1 MSLESLLQDDYW
13 EVYIQWTR
21 PCLYERV
28 RDEGSK
34 YDNSAHL
41 YYIRAKYSTGRPK
54 VLYIGQTYQQSV
66 SIRLGQPDHRKRC
79 AEFTNSYPNH
89 HFAVSHGIVS
99 ITYGNIT
106 SNRIDDIESL
116 LIYAND
122 PEHAYNVRNINQH
135 GVKRSYFVT
144 NRGYRS
150 TLPRFLWLGLFA
162 KY

>member
-1 MSLESLLQDDYW
+1 MELQRPLFGEGHCQVLLLELKTIMSLESLLQDDYW

-41 YYIRAKYSTGRPK
+41 YYIRAKYSTGRSK

-66 SIRLGQPDHRKRC
+66 SIRLGQPDHRKRY

-89 HFAVSHGIVS
+89 RFAVSHGIVS

-106 SNRIDDIESL
+106 LSFLSNDTFQHAID
-116 LIYAND
+116 Y
-122 PEHAYNVRNINQH
+122 VRA
-135 GVKRSYFVT
+135 
-144 NRGYRS
+144 RGNS
-150 TLPRFLWLGLFA
+150 M
-162 KY
+162 K